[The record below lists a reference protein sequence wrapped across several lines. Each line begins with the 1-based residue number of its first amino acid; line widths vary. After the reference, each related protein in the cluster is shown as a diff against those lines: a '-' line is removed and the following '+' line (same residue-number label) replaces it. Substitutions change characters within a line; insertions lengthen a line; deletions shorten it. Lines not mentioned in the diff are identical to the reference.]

1 MRIRADMVVMD
12 YDRTVADENLGFMID
27 PEVKGELMRERGFK
41 LVLATGRKYDEIPD
55 RDIRQIFDFVL
66 SENGTILHTKGG
78 GEKEVLVKGSWEE
91 TRNKLARS
99 LDELGVYYFK
109 GEVILAGLIA
119 DIKGFN
125 DAVSKSGVRDAISY
139 EYNKEGL
146 LIMPKG
152 WNKGRGLMAI
162 KGLIGSKRICAIGDD
177 LNDISLFEAA
187 EIKVAV
193 KNAVSRIMEEADI
206 VCENE
211 DGKGVIEIIRAIE
224 WL

>member
-12 YDRTVADENLGFMID
+12 YDRTVADENLGFMIS

-55 RDIRQIFDFVL
+55 RDIMEIFDFVL

-78 GEKEVLVKGSWEE
+78 AEKEVLVNGSWAEI
-91 TRNKLARS
+91 RNKLAKS
-99 LDELGVYYFK
+99 LGELGVYYFR
-109 GEVILAGLIA
+109 GEVILAGLIK

-125 DAVSKSGVRDAISY
+125 DAAFKSGVRDAISY

-152 WNKGRGLMAI
+152 WNKGRGLLAV
-162 KGLIGSKRICAIGDD
+162 KGLIGSKRVCAIGDD

-187 EIKVAV
+187 DIKVAV

-206 VCENE
+206 VCEND
-211 DGKGVIEIIRAIE
+211 DGKGVLEIIRAIE
-224 WL
+224 WW